1 MRAVLVIVVLALVL
15 AYAVFRMR
23 SWARLTADTRPEPV
37 SGGNASGP
45 NPDQGPVVPPP
56 EVAADKVDEA
66 SWESFPASD
75 PPARW

>member
-1 MRAVLVIVVLALVL
+1 MRVILAILVLALAFIFGVR
-15 AYAVFRMR
+15 RMR
-23 SWARLTADTRPEPV
+23 SGGPSSTHLDPV

-45 NPDQGPVVPPP
+45 NSPGSGPVIPPP